1 MFGRIRGA
9 GLVTT
14 FVGTKNTHAV
24 LSSIP
29 GPVRLLLNG
38 KPVSVEGGPSQRLSA
53 VLRDQLGTRDVKIG
67 CNAGDCGAC
76 TVLVD
81 GDPVCSCLT
90 AICQVSG
97 KQVDTLAGLK
107 DSDPI
112 MQQLMR
118 SFLVHGAAQ
127 CGICTPG
134 MLVTA
139 VYLLRQTPHPSVQQ
153 VQDSLGGVLC
163 RCTGYR
169 KIIDAVV
176 NSTGVAISEGAST
189 GCRSESSKCKQ
200 SVGVSIQRLDGQSKV
215 DGSDQFGDD
224 VFPDNAFLLRLIR
237 SPHHRASFHF
247 GDFNKYIDEHSGIH
261 SIFTADDIPGSNR
274 FGVIPPFI
282 DQPVFAESIAR
293 FKGEAVAAVVG
304 DADAMEQLNL
314 DAFPITWTEERA
326 LLNPVEAL
334 ADDNLRVHENA
345 HKNVLCEGLVQCGDV
360 ETAFGNSH
368 LRVKGRFT
376 TGFIEHAYIE
386 PEAGYANRVGDSLEV
401 YGCTQ
406 APYMD
411 RDSLSEILALEP
423 ARVRIV
429 PTSTGGGFGS
439 KLDLS
444 FQPFIALAAWLLDHP
459 VRVTYTRQESMQS
472 TTKRHP
478 SIMDVDIAVDATGRI
493 SAFKFEGV
501 FNTGA
506 YASWGPTVANRVP
519 VHASGPYWTPNYRA
533 HTTGVYTHSAPAGA
547 FRGFGVPQAAIAQE
561 CVFDEL
567 AEKLA
572 MDRLAFRKLNAL
584 DNNQP
589 TVTGQTF
596 DKAVGI
602 KACLESLEL
611 PWATAL
617 LEASQFNQ
625 KAQAT
630 GSSVRRG
637 VGIASGWY
645 GCGNTSLA
653 NPSTIKV
660 GVSKR
665 GDICLH
671 QGAVDIGQGSNT
683 VIIQIFAEAF
693 GVSVDNISLVG
704 ADTAITPDAGKT
716 SASRQTFVSGNAAKL
731 SALALRKIIARR
743 TNCKECQSIDIEG
756 SVITINQGLKDEAN
770 LDLASLPSDEEGY
783 VFKAEESYNPPTKPL
798 DENGQGIPYA
808 LYGYAAQMVS
818 LDVDTLL
825 GTVKLQYFTAAHDVG
840 RAINPQ
846 LVEGQIHGGIAQGI
860 GLALMEEFI
869 PGRTENLHDYL
880 IPTIGDVPPIETII
894 VEVED
899 PHGPYGAKG
908 LGEHVL
914 IPTAPAILNAITHAC
929 GAKIRD
935 LPATPDKVLAA
946 IHSNTEGC

>member
-1 MFGRIRGA
+1 
-9 GLVTT
+9 VTT
-14 FVGTKNTHAV
+14 DTASEGARAE
-24 LSSIP
+24 LSP
-29 GPVRLLLNG
+29 TPEPVRFLLNG
-38 KPVSVEGGPSQRLSA
+38 HAVSVECNTSQRLSA
-53 VLRDQLGTRDVKIG
+53 VLRDRLGSKDVKIG

-90 AICQVSG
+90 ATCQVSE

-107 DSDPI
+107 NTDPI
-112 MQQLMR
+112 MQQLMH

-134 MLVTA
+134 MLVSA
-139 VYLLRQTPHPSVQQ
+139 VFLLRQTPYPSVQQ
-153 VQDSLGGVLC
+153 VQDFLGGVLC

-176 NSTGVAISEGAST
+176 NSSSLAIDEGASA
-189 GCRSESSKCKQ
+189 GLRPESRDSTQ

-224 VFPDNAFLLRLIR
+224 VFPDNAFVLRLIR
-237 SPHHRASFHF
+237 SPYHRASFKF
-247 GDFNKYIDEHSGIH
+247 GDLKKYIDKHSGVH
-261 SIFTADDIPGSNR
+261 SVFTADDIPGSNR

-282 DQPVFAESIAR
+282 DQPVFAENTAR
-293 FKGEAVAAVVG
+293 FKGEAVAAVIG
-304 DADAMEQLNL
+304 DASAMERL
-314 DAFPITWTEERA
+314 DLLFFPIIWTEERA
-326 LLNPVEAL
+326 LLNPLDAL

-345 HKNVLCEGLVQCGDV
+345 QKNVLCEGLVQCGDV
-360 ETAFGNSH
+360 ESAFGNSH
-368 LRVKGRFT
+368 LRVKRSFT

-386 PEAGYANRVGDSLEV
+386 PEAGYANRVGDTVEV
-401 YGCTQ
+401 HGCTQ

-411 RDSLSEILALEP
+411 RDSLAKILALEP
-423 ARVRIV
+423 ASVRIV

-444 FQPFIALAAWLLDHP
+444 FQPFVALAAWILNHP
-459 VRVTYTRQESMQS
+459 VRITYTRQESMQS

-493 SAFKFEGV
+493 SAFTFEGV

-519 VHASGPYWTPNYRA
+519 VHASGPYLTPNYRA

-572 MDRLAFRKLNAL
+572 MDRLAFRMLNAL

-596 DKAVGI
+596 ENAVGI

-611 PWATAL
+611 PWANAL
-617 LEASQFNQ
+617 SEASQFNH
-625 KAQAT
+625 KAQAN

-660 GVSKR
+660 GISKR
-665 GDICLH
+665 GVICLH

-683 VIIQIFAEAF
+683 VIIQIFAQAL
-693 GVSVDNISLVG
+693 GVPVDDISLIG

-716 SASRQTFVSGNAAKL
+716 SASRQTFVSGNAARL
-731 SALALRKIIARR
+731 SGLELRNIIARHA
-743 TNCKECQSIDIEG
+743 NCKECQSLSIEG
-756 SVITINQGLKDEAN
+756 SVMTINQGLLDERN

-783 VFKAEESYNPPTKPL
+783 VFKAEESYDPPTKPL
-798 DENGQGIPYA
+798 DKNGQGVPYA

-818 LDVDTLL
+818 LDVDTQL
-825 GTVKLQYFTAAHDVG
+825 GTVQLQGFTAAHDVG
-840 RAINPQ
+840 RAINPL
-846 LVEGQIHGGIAQGI
+846 LVEGQIHGGVAQGI

-869 PGRTENLHDYL
+869 PGRTDNLHDYL
-880 IPTIGDVPPIETII
+880 IPTIGDVPLIDTII

-914 IPTAPAILNAITHAC
+914 IPTAPAILNAISHAC
-929 GAKIRD
+929 GARIRD
-935 LPATPDKVLAA
+935 LPATPEKVLAA
-946 IHSNTEGC
+946 IHSNAEGY

>member
-1 MFGRIRGA
+1 M
-9 GLVTT
+9 TT
-14 FVGTKNTHAV
+14 DAV
-24 LSSIP
+24 SGDTQAVSSP
-29 GPVRLLLNG
+29 KLEPVRFVLNG
-38 KPVSVEGGPSQRLSA
+38 RAVSIKTGTSQRLSA
-53 VLRDQLGTRDVKIG
+53 VLRDQLDTKDVKIG

-76 TVLVD
+76 TVLLD
-81 GDPVCSCLT
+81 GEPVCSCLT
-90 AICQVSG
+90 ATGQVSN
-97 KQVDTLAGLK
+97 KQVDTLSGLK
-107 DSDPI
+107 DSDPV

-118 SFLVHGAAQ
+118 SFLAYEAAQ

-134 MLVTA
+134 MLVSA
-139 VYLLRQTPHPSVQQ
+139 VYLLRQTPYPTVQQ

-176 NSTGVAISEGAST
+176 NSTARAKDEGAS
-189 GCRSESSKCKQ
+189 SEMYSKPRDSVH

-224 VFPDNAFLLRLIR
+224 VFPDNAFVLRLIR
-237 SPHHRASFHF
+237 SPYHRASFQF
-247 GDFNKYIDEHSGIH
+247 GDFKKYIAEHAGIH
-261 SIFTADDIPGSNR
+261 KVFTADDIPGSNR

-282 DQPVFAESIAR
+282 DQPVFAEGIAR
-293 FKGEAVAAVVG
+293 FKGEAVAAVIG
-304 DADAMEQLNL
+304 DADAMQQLDL
-314 DAFPITWTEERA
+314 FTFPIKWSEERA
-326 LLNPVEAL
+326 LLDPIDAL
-334 ADDNLRVHENA
+334 EDSDLRVHENA
-345 HKNVLCEGLVQCGDV
+345 QKNILCEGLVQCGDL
-360 ETAFGNSH
+360 ESAMSNSH
-368 LRVKGRFT
+368 LRVKRRFT

-411 RDSLSEILALEP
+411 RDSLAKILALEP
-423 ARVRIV
+423 ASVRIV

-444 FQPFIALAAWLLDHP
+444 FQPFIALAAWLLKHP
-459 VRVTYTRQESMQS
+459 VRIAYTRQESMQS

-478 SIMDVDIAVDATGRI
+478 SIMDVEIAVNAEGHI
-493 SAFKFEGV
+493 SAFSFEGV

-519 VHASGPYWTPNYRA
+519 VHASGPYLMPNYRA

-567 AEKLA
+567 AVKLG

-596 DKAVGI
+596 ENAVGI

-611 PWATAL
+611 PWANSL
-617 LEASQFNQ
+617 LEVSEFNQ
-625 KAQAT
+625 KAQAS
-630 GSSVRRG
+630 GSPIRRG
-637 VGIASGWY
+637 VGLASGWY

-660 GVSKR
+660 GVSKQ

-683 VIIQIFAEAF
+683 VICQIFAEAF
-693 GVSVDNISLVG
+693 GVPVESISLVS

-716 SASRQTFVSGNAAKL
+716 SASRQTFVSGNAARLTGLKL
-731 SALALRKIIARR
+731 REVISGHVRC
-743 TNCKECQSIDIEG
+743 NECQSIVFQG
-756 SVITINQGLKDEAN
+756 SVITINLGLKDEATLN
-770 LDLASLPSDEEGY
+770 LASLPLNEEGY
-783 VFKAEESYNPPTKPL
+783 VFMAEESYDPPTKPL
-798 DENGQGIPYA
+798 DENGQGVPYA
-808 LYGYAAQMVS
+808 LYGYAAQMVT
-818 LDVDTLL
+818 LDIDTLL
-825 GTVKLQYFTAAHDVG
+825 GTVKLRQFTAAHDVG

-846 LVEGQIHGGIAQGI
+846 LVEGQIHGGVAQGI

-869 PGRTENLHDYL
+869 PGRTDNLHDYL
-880 IPTIGDVPPIETII
+880 IPTIGDVPPIDTII

-914 IPTAPAILNAITHAC
+914 IPTAPAILNAISHAC
-929 GAKIRD
+929 GARIRD

-946 IHSNTEGC
+946 IHTNDEGH